1 MNNRWSD
8 AARTA
13 ALAVRQ
19 HRAMAAKPVKGVPK
33 PKKGLSRPKPSPMV
47 YAGGSATF
55 DERTGKRVAPRSAKL
70 DRVPRV
76 PTTVGTIP
84 EKEVWIPP
92 PDSPHWQ
99 DPKFVES
106 FKRGIAERKKAGT
119 LGAKTVPPPN
129 IFYSSSYPQG
139 PGQEG
144 VQSIFRYDPKNPV
157 DASKLGYN
165 MGDKK
170 SGNSSSP
177 STTQRKRVVIGGQV
191 YIVSGNTMIPYRKS
205 LLT

>member
-19 HRAMAAKPVKGVPK
+19 ARALAGKPVKGVTK

-55 DERTGKRVAPRSAKL
+55 DERTGKRIAPRSAKL
-70 DRVPRV
+70 ERVPRV
-76 PTTVGTIP
+76 PTTVGNIP

-92 PDSPHWQ
+92 PDDPHWQ

-106 FKRGIAERKKAGT
+106 FKRGIAERKKAALAT
-119 LGAKTVPPPN
+119 RTIPLPN
-129 IFYSSSYPQG
+129 IFYSSSYPYG

-144 VQSIFRYDPKNPV
+144 SQGITRYDPKNPV
-157 DASKLGYN
+157 DASQGGY
-165 MGDKK
+165 GLPKK
-170 SGNSSSP
+170 KTASVPKPRVIVGG
-177 STTQRKRVVIGGQV
+177 KRYTRVGGRLYPDIIQ
-191 YIVSGNTMIPYRKS
+191 
-205 LLT
+205 

>member
-19 HRAMAAKPVKGVPK
+19 ARTLAARPVKGNDKGK
-33 PKKGLSRPKPSPMV
+33 PKKALSAPKPSPMV

-55 DERTGKRVAPRSAKL
+55 DERTGKRIVPRSAKL
-70 DRVPRV
+70 ERVPRV
-76 PTTVGTIP
+76 PTTVGNIP

-106 FKRGIAERKKAGT
+106 FKRGIAERKKAAT
-119 LGAKTVPPPN
+119 AGAKTVPPPN

-139 PGQEG
+139 PGQED
-144 VQSIFRYDPKNPV
+144 VKSIFRYDPKNPV
-157 DASKLGYN
+157 DASKGGY
-165 MGDKK
+165 GLPKK
-170 SGNSSSP
+170 K
-177 STTQRKRVVIGGQV
+177 TTPVPKPRVIVGGKRYTRVGGRLYPDV
-191 YIVSGNTMIPYRKS
+191 R
-205 LLT
+205 

>member
-1 MNNRWSD
+1 MENRWSD

-13 ALAVRQ
+13 AIAVRQ
-19 HRAMAAKPVKGVPK
+19 ARALAGRPVGGVAKAK
-33 PKKGLSRPKPSPMV
+33 PKKALSTPKRNPMV

-55 DERTGKRVAPRSAKL
+55 DERTGKRVAPRSVKL

-76 PTTVGTIP
+76 PTTVSNIP

-106 FKRGIAERKKAGT
+106 FKRGIAERKKASTAGS
-119 LGAKTVPPPN
+119 KTIPPPN
-129 IFYSSSYPQG
+129 IFYSSSYPMG

-144 VQSIFRYDPKNPV
+144 HQGIFRYDPKNP
-157 DASKLGYN
+157 DLAEKLGYPVP
-165 MGDKK
+165 KK
-170 SGNSSSP
+170 KTAPVPKPRVIIRG
-177 STTQRKRVVIGGQV
+177 KRYTRVGGRLYPDV
-191 YIVSGNTMIPYRKS
+191 R
-205 LLT
+205 

>member
-1 MNNRWSD
+1 MENRWTD

-19 HRAMAAKPVKGVPK
+19 ARALAGRPVAGVAKAKI
-33 PKKGLSRPKPSPMV
+33 KKALSRPKPNPMV

-55 DERTGKRVAPRSAKL
+55 DERTGKRVTPRSAKL

-76 PTTVGTIP
+76 PTTVSNIP

-106 FKRGIAERKKAGT
+106 FKRGIAERKKASTAGS
-119 LGAKTVPPPN
+119 KTIPPPN
-129 IFYSSSYPQG
+129 IFYSSSYPMG

-144 VQSIFRYDPKNPV
+144 NQGIFRYDPKTPV
-157 DASKLGYN
+157 DASKGGY
-165 MGDKK
+165 GLPKK
-170 SGNSSSP
+170 K
-177 STTQRKRVVIGGQV
+177 TTPIPKPRVIIGGKRYTRV
-191 YIVSGNTMIPYRKS
+191 GGRLYPDAR
-205 LLT
+205 